1 MRRLSPSRFPA
12 RATSGISLSATCLHF
27 DVDGREYVY
36 DVREEPVTGYAASY
50 QDGVIVNTR
59 ETPVPGASPSPT
71 PLVTPIPN
79 VTPRPDNPIAL
90 MYSDGEWIYLD
101 EYGIPLGTL
110 PVPKTGDESDL
121 LLYAGVGLL
130 LLFWCGR
137 DGLCALSPPQAC
149 LTRKKQ
155 GNLRIALFWL
165 RGKRHE
171 AKTTVYNR
179 GKADDS
185 GDGAVSGG
193 GLRDGRTLFPRD
205 EGEQRGG
212 EGADSAWNSPR
223 LATAGADCAA

>member
-1 MRRLSPSRFPA
+1 M
-12 RATSGISLSATCLHF
+12 
-27 DVDGREYVY
+27 
-36 DVREEPVTGYAASY
+36 
-50 QDGVIVNTR
+50 IVNTR

-149 LTRKKQ
+149 LMRKKTGQ
-155 GNLRIALFWL
+155 
-165 RGKRHE
+165 
-171 AKTTVYNR
+171 
-179 GKADDS
+179 S
-185 GDGAVSGG
+185 
-193 GLRDGRTLFPRD
+193 
-205 EGEQRGG
+205 
-212 EGADSAWNSPR
+212 
-223 LATAGADCAA
+223 ADCPFLVERKAP